1 MYRRD
6 EIDRFHYPVFHQM
19 EAVGMLGD
27 KSKVSVNETVDD
39 LKQTL

>member
-1 MYRRD
+1 
-6 EIDRFHYPVFHQM
+6 M

-27 KSKVSVNETVDD
+27 RDSVSVAETVDD